1 MVLGDLMILQILRF
15 ILSVSLM
22 SFLSWSPAFAHTELV
37 SVEPASETAML
48 TYPAEIKLTFG
59 EAIIADAT
67 FASIT
72 LESGSVQASLRVEAA
87 NVYILIPSDL
97 VAPEITIAWKTTASD
112 GHPLDG
118 EIKYFL
124 AQTKAEPATSPT
136 EETVEE
142 EVVAIS
148 APVEPNSSN
157 ISWLQWLSLGA
168 SIGIAITFFFKMR
181 KK

>member
-1 MVLGDLMILQILRF
+1 MKLKTIILLALLF
-15 ILSVSLM
+15 SLFVS
-22 SFLSWSPAFAHTELV
+22 PVQAHTELV
-37 SVEPASETAML
+37 SVDPASETAML
-48 TYPAEIKLTFG
+48 TYPVEIKLTFG

-72 LESGSVQASLRVEAA
+72 SESGSVEATLRVEAA
-87 NVYILIPSDL
+87 NVYISIPSDL
-97 VAPEITIAWKTTASD
+97 VAPEITVAWKTAASD

-124 AQTKAEPATSPT
+124 AQEKAEPAASPT
-136 EETVEE
+136 EEIVEE

-148 APVEPNSSN
+148 APVEPSSSN

-168 SIGIAITFFFKMR
+168 SIGIAITFFLKMR

>member
-1 MVLGDLMILQILRF
+1 MKRLFRVFFGISLISVLSI
-15 ILSVSLM
+15 
-22 SFLSWSPAFAHTELV
+22 SPVFAHTELI
-37 SVEPASETAML
+37 SVEPSADKVILTLPSEV
-48 TYPAEIKLTFG
+48 KLTFG

-72 LESGSVQASLRVEAA
+72 SESGSVEATLRVEAA
-87 NVYILIPSDL
+87 DVYILIPSDL
-97 VAPEITIAWKTTASD
+97 VSPEITIAWKTAASD

-118 EIKYFL
+118 EIKYLL
-124 AQTKAEPATSPT
+124 AQAKAEPAASPT
-136 EETVEE
+136 EEIVEE

-148 APVEPNSSN
+148 APVEPNSSS

-168 SIGIAITFFFKMR
+168 SIGIAITFFLKMR

>member
-1 MVLGDLMILQILRF
+1 MKLKSI
-15 ILSVSLM
+15 ILSALL
-22 SFLSWSPAFAHTELV
+22 FLLFISPVQAHTKLI
-37 SVEPASETAML
+37 SVDPASETAML

-67 FASIT
+67 FSSIT
-72 LESGSVQASLRVEAA
+72 SESGSVQATLRVEAA
-87 NVYILIPSDL
+87 NVYILIPSGL

-124 AQTKAEPATSPT
+124 AQTKAEPATIPT
-136 EETVEE
+136 EEIVEE
-142 EVVAIS
+142 EIVVIS

-168 SIGIAITFFFKMR
+168 SIGIAITFFLKMR

>member
-1 MVLGDLMILQILRF
+1 MKLKSIIFSALLFSLF
-15 ILSVSLM
+15 I
-22 SFLSWSPAFAHTELV
+22 SPVQAHTELV
-37 SVEPASETAML
+37 SVDPASETAML
-48 TYPAEIKLTFG
+48 TYPVEIKLTFG

-72 LESGSVQASLRVEAA
+72 SESGSVEATLRVEAA
-87 NVYILIPSDL
+87 DVYISIPSDL
-97 VAPEITIAWKTTASD
+97 VTPEITIAWKTAASD

-124 AQTKAEPATSPT
+124 AQERAEPAASPT
-136 EETVEE
+136 EEIVEEE

-157 ISWLQWLSLGA
+157 ISSLQWLSLGA
-168 SIGIAITFFFKMR
+168 SIGIAITFFLKMR

>member
-1 MVLGDLMILQILRF
+1 MKLKSI
-15 ILSVSLM
+15 ILSALL
-22 SFLSWSPAFAHTELV
+22 FLLFISPVQAHTKLI
-37 SVEPASETAML
+37 SVDPASETAML

-72 LESGSVQASLRVEAA
+72 SESGSVQATLRVEAA
-87 NVYILIPSDL
+87 NVYILIPSGL

-112 GHPLDG
+112 GHPIDG

-124 AQTKAEPATSPT
+124 AKTKAEPATSLT
-136 EETVEE
+136 EEIVEE

-148 APVEPNSSN
+148 APV
-157 ISWLQWLSLGA
+157 
-168 SIGIAITFFFKMR
+168 
-181 KK
+181 

>member
-1 MVLGDLMILQILRF
+1 MSPVL
-15 ILSVSLM
+15 
-22 SFLSWSPAFAHTELV
+22 AHTELI
-37 SVEPASETAML
+37 SVEPSPDKVILTLPSEV
-48 TYPAEIKLTFG
+48 KLTFG

-72 LESGSVQASLRVEAA
+72 SESGS
-87 NVYILIPSDL
+87 
-97 VAPEITIAWKTTASD
+97 
-112 GHPLDG
+112 
-118 EIKYFL
+118 L
-124 AQTKAEPATSPT
+124 AQAKAEPAASPT
-136 EETVEE
+136 EEIVEE

-168 SIGIAITFFFKMR
+168 SIGIAITFFLKMR

>member
-1 MVLGDLMILQILRF
+1 MKLKSI
-15 ILSVSLM
+15 ILSALL
-22 SFLSWSPAFAHTELV
+22 FLLFISPVQAHTKLI
-37 SVEPASETAML
+37 SVDPASETAML

-72 LESGSVQASLRVEAA
+72 SESGSVQATLRVEAA
-87 NVYILIPSDL
+87 NVYILIPSGL

-124 AQTKAEPATSPT
+124 AQTKAEPATSLT
-136 EETVEE
+136 EEIVEEE

-168 SIGIAITFFFKMR
+168 SIGIAITFFLKMR